1 MSYSAE
7 IDKAIAAHGMWKA
20 RLRNAIQTG
29 SSNLEVDKIK
39 TDNQC
44 DFGRWIHSLPASD
57 KNSPTVQSI
66 IEQHAAFHLLAAKV
80 LATALEGKKVEAE
93 SLMSAN
99 GEFNLSSAALTKSMM
114 EWKKASL

>member
-1 MSYSAE
+1 MSYLAE
-7 IDKAIAAHGMWKA
+7 IDNAIAAHGMWKA

-29 SSNLEVDKIK
+29 KSDFEVAKVK

-44 DFGRWIHSLPASD
+44 DFGKWIHSLPTSE
-57 KNSPTVQSI
+57 KNKPIVQSI
-66 IEQHAAFHLLAAKV
+66 IKQHAAFHLLAAKV

-93 SLMSAN
+93 SLISAS